1 MTKPLTPEQKERR
14 QKFRRR
20 IRIEAHRI
28 KIQVQVR
35 RMLKARKA
43 RELIVECGEYGLT
56 PVIGIS
62 STVQLHDVY
71 GKQGA

>member
-14 QKFRRR
+14 Q
-20 IRIEAHRI
+20 
-28 KIQVQVR
+28 
-35 RMLKARKA
+35 MLKARKA